1 MNYYMYLCSIDNSEL
16 KIMKE
21 DMRKLFFMAAVA
33 LTAMGANAQK
43 VKYSISGVV
52 ADSVKEVVIV
62 VNNNKNSTQTIAAA
76 NGRFTATGETEKND
90 MLTVGHD
97 IAKGFNSLK
106 VFNDGE
112 AIELNLV
119 ENTIKGSAQNTALGN
134 HIHANEPNN
143 VRMQTLAKEYH
154 SLRGKNDPESETRMG
169 EIMKEAMGIEEQI
182 SKANLDYIKSHKN
195 DVTPLAFLPDMI
207 YDLSFSE
214 LSDILTPDAA
224 YYNHPMAARPKKML
238 EGLRKRQPGV
248 MFTDLVMNDT
258 EGKERKLSE
267 WVGKGNYVLVDF
279 WASWCGP
286 CRAEMPNVVA
296 AYEKYHAKGFDV
308 VGVSFD
314 QKDDAWKKAIEQIGM
329 KWHNISDLKG
339 WQCAA
344 SAAYG
349 ISSIPSN
356 ILVDGEGKI
365 VAADLRG
372 EALQEKLAEIY
383 K

>member
-1 MNYYMYLCSIDNSEL
+1 
-16 KIMKE
+16 MKE

-62 VNNNKNSTQTIAAA
+62 VNNNKNSTQTIAVA

-154 SLRGKNDPESETRMG
+154 SLR
-169 EIMKEAMGIEEQI
+169 
-182 SKANLDYIKSHKN
+182 
-195 DVTPLAFLPDMI
+195 
-207 YDLSFSE
+207 
-214 LSDILTPDAA
+214 
-224 YYNHPMAARPKKML
+224 
-238 EGLRKRQPGV
+238 
-248 MFTDLVMNDT
+248 
-258 EGKERKLSE
+258 
-267 WVGKGNYVLVDF
+267 
-279 WASWCGP
+279 
-286 CRAEMPNVVA
+286 
-296 AYEKYHAKGFDV
+296 
-308 VGVSFD
+308 
-314 QKDDAWKKAIEQIGM
+314 
-329 KWHNISDLKG
+329 
-339 WQCAA
+339 
-344 SAAYG
+344 
-349 ISSIPSN
+349 
-356 ILVDGEGKI
+356 
-365 VAADLRG
+365 
-372 EALQEKLAEIY
+372 
-383 K
+383 